1 MESFG
6 ECPHLPPPTQTA
18 TSHSGYDA
26 HAAWACVCVCV
37 RLHLPAGV
45 AAPAAAVATGCA
57 SVVVCSCSCG
67 HSPQASGVNVR
78 NDVYWFRSA
87 RRLPVA
93 PIHRTLSKLP
103 PGKWGLLH
111 AYTRACIC
119 YRQTRTV
126 AAAFIETNVH
136 GANTPARHVG
146 RATTHARTR
155 THTEV
160 GGVGGRAACGTVVW
174 AQAAAQG
181 RPHSEVGAVDEGGEE
196 RQGGLWLVHGHLPG
210 PHAPTHPHISSYC
223 QHGVFATPRCARRLW
238 RHVPCGRR
246 RTPGG
251 R

>member
-1 MESFG
+1 MKTYCIVS
-6 ECPHLPPPTQTA
+6 PPVSWSPLASARTYLLLHRRPPRTVG
-18 TSHSGYDA
+18 TMHTRRGR
-26 HAAWACVCVCV
+26 VCVCV

-119 YRQTRTV
+119 YRQ
-126 AAAFIETNVH
+126 
-136 GANTPARHVG
+136 ANKDGSRSLHRNKRARRQH
-146 RATTHARTR
+146 TSTARRSCHDTR
-155 THTEV
+155 THTHTHRGRWCGRA
-160 GGVGGRAACGTVVW
+160 GGVWHSRVGTGGSAGKAAL
-174 AQAAAQG
+174 
-181 RPHSEVGAVDEGGEE
+181 RS
-196 RQGGLWLVHGHLPG
+196 
-210 PHAPTHPHISSYC
+210 
-223 QHGVFATPRCARRLW
+223 
-238 RHVPCGRR
+238 RR
-246 RTPGG
+246 R
-251 R
+251 

>member
-1 MESFG
+1 MKTYCIVSPPVSWSPLASARTYLL
-6 ECPHLPPPTQTA
+6 PHRRPPRTVGTMH
-18 TSHSGYDA
+18 TRRGR
-26 HAAWACVCVCV
+26 VCVCV

-93 PIHRTLSKLP
+93 PIHRTQSKLP

-181 RPHSEVGAVDEGGEE
+181 RPLRS
-196 RQGGLWLVHGHLPG
+196 
-210 PHAPTHPHISSYC
+210 
-223 QHGVFATPRCARRLW
+223 
-238 RHVPCGRR
+238 RR
-246 RTPGG
+246 R
-251 R
+251 

>member
-1 MESFG
+1 MTSTPPLVLDRENILHRFATSLMEPVG

-67 HSPQASGVNVR
+67 HSPQASGVNAR

-93 PIHRTLSKLP
+93 PIHRTQSKLP

-119 YRQTRTV
+119 YRQ
-126 AAAFIETNVH
+126 
-136 GANTPARHVG
+136 ANKDGSRSLHRNKRARRQH
-146 RATTHARTR
+146 TSTARRSCHDTR
-155 THTEV
+155 THTHTQ
-160 GGVGGRAACGTVVW
+160 R
-174 AQAAAQG
+174 
-181 RPHSEVGAVDEGGEE
+181 
-196 RQGGLWLVHGHLPG
+196 
-210 PHAPTHPHISSYC
+210 
-223 QHGVFATPRCARRLW
+223 
-238 RHVPCGRR
+238 
-246 RTPGG
+246 
-251 R
+251 

>member
-1 MESFG
+1 MKTYCIVSPPVSWSPLASARTYLL
-6 ECPHLPPPTQTA
+6 PHRRPPHTVGTMH
-18 TSHSGYDA
+18 TRRGR
-26 HAAWACVCVCV
+26 VCV
-37 RLHLPAGV
+37 RLYLPAGV

-93 PIHRTLSKLP
+93 PIHRTQSKLP

-126 AAAFIETNVH
+126 AAAFIETNVR
-136 GANTPARHVG
+136 GANTPARHVD

-155 THTEV
+155 THRGRWWV
-160 GGVGGRAACGTVVW
+160 GGWASGVWHSRVGTGGSAGKAAQKSAPLMRVVKNARAACGWFMGTC
-174 AQAAAQG
+174 
-181 RPHSEVGAVDEGGEE
+181 RDH
-196 RQGGLWLVHGHLPG
+196 
-210 PHAPTHPHISSYC
+210 THPHI
-223 QHGVFATPRCARRLW
+223 HT
-238 RHVPCGRR
+238 
-246 RTPGG
+246 
-251 R
+251 